1 MPEKSPKPELLQTLA
16 CPQCHGDLMIANGP
30 SLCCTACGHRVE
42 LQNGILLF
50 TLPPSGMAP
59 SEKLERGPG
68 IGTPWRQ
75 ANWRFLQEQIDRLD
89 PQALILDVGAGRGD
103 FSEVFKN
110 RPAVSLDVYPY
121 PEVDVVCDLTQAN
134 PFRESSFDAIVLM
147 NVMEHVYDTHSL
159 LASIG
164 RMLKPGG
171 VLVVAIPFMV
181 KIHQAP
187 VDFVR
192 YTHFALERL
201 GRDHGLSVER
211 LEGYYDP
218 VFFLGE
224 GIGNLRWSVLPTLS
238 RGRRIFAR
246 ALLQGIQAFARGLD
260 TVLGRGQLR
269 SPSSVKSLAPTG
281 YHVVYRKKELDTDK
295 TDVTDWNG

>member
-1 MPEKSPKPELLQTLA
+1 VPEKTLKPELLQTLA
-16 CPQCHGDLMIANGP
+16 CPQCQSEVVVANGP

-42 LQNGILLF
+42 LLNGIPLF
-50 TLPPSGMAP
+50 THPPSGMAP

-68 IGTPWRQ
+68 IGTPWRR
-75 ANWRFLQEQIDRLD
+75 ANWRFLQEQIERLD
-89 PQALILDVGAGRGD
+89 NQALILDVGAGRGD

-110 RPAVSLDVYPY
+110 RAAVSLDIYPY
-121 PEVDVVCDLTQAN
+121 PEVDVVCDLTEAN

-147 NVMEHVYDTHSL
+147 NVMEHVYHTHSL
-159 LASIG
+159 LASLG
-164 RMLKPGG
+164 RILKPGG
-171 VLVVAIPFMV
+171 VLIVAIPFMV

-201 GRDHGLSVER
+201 GQDHGLPVER

-246 ALLQGIQAFARGLD
+246 ALLQGIQALARSLD
-260 TVLGRGQLR
+260 AVLGRGQLR

-281 YHVVYRKKELDTDK
+281 YHVVYRKKE
-295 TDVTDWNG
+295 